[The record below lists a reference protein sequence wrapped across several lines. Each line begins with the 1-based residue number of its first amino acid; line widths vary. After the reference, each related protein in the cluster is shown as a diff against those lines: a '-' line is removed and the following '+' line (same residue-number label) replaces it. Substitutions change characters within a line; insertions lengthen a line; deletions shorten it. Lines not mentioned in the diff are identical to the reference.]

1 LKGFG
6 SLNGTLAIRRFQSGG
21 SNRIAYTSTTPS
33 YAYTNY
39 YTSTTTRYTSTTTTT
54 TSTTTT
60 TTATFGFCKMIMYD
74 QTYFRGPSVELTG
87 DVNNLVDLAFDNEV
101 SSVKIEGDC
110 CWTLYTDSNFQGV
123 SIQLNVGEYQSPTE
137 IKDIFK
143 KASSARA
150 TC

>member
-1 LKGFG
+1 LTGFG
-6 SLNGTLAIRRFQSGG
+6 PFGASSANGAVGS
-21 SNRIAYTSTTPS
+21 SNRIAYITTTP
-33 YAYTNY
+33 YYTTTYY
-39 YTSTTTRYTSTTTTT
+39 YTSTTRYTSTTTTA

-60 TTATFGFCKMIMYD
+60 TTATLGFCKMIMYD
-74 QTYFRGPSVELTG
+74 QTYFRGPSIELTG
-87 DVNNLVDLAFDNEV
+87 DVSNLDDLAFDNEV

-123 SIQLNVGEYQSPTE
+123 SIKLNVGDYQSPTE

>member
-1 LKGFG
+1 MTGFENLHGTFPGTSSVG
-6 SLNGTLAIRRFQSGG
+6 S

-39 YTSTTTRYTSTTTTT
+39 YTSTTRRYTTTTTTT

-60 TTATFGFCKMIMYD
+60 TTATLGFCKMIMYD

-87 DVNNLVDLAFDNEV
+87 DVSDLDDLAFDNEV
-101 SSVKIEGDC
+101 SSVRIEGDC

-123 SIQLNVGEYQSPTE
+123 SIILDVGDYQSPTE
-137 IKDIFK
+137 IKNVFK